1 MRLLFHAVLILG
13 FFVGGDILLNHGQG
27 TRAMNTEI
35 LHFSK
40 SFQRQ
45 INRLVD

>member
-1 MRLLFHAVLILG
+1 MRLLFHAVLIFG

-35 LHFSK
+35 LQFSK
-40 SFQRQ
+40 NFQLQ
-45 INRLVD
+45 INRLID